1 MHGKVKIGI
10 SSNALKNI
18 AVVSMVCDHIGY
30 RLIEHGLLKDYDLS
44 QDIVRLLAD
53 PSVRNYVLLD
63 AILRGVG
70 RIAYPIFAYL
80 IVVSFLK
87 TRSVYHFLARMLIFA
102 VIAEVPFDL
111 FWARNVINFEHQN
124 VLFTYFLGLLAILCI
139 DRMWKKELHHKS
151 LTIGAVALC
160 IASGYILHV
169 DYDFVGVL
177 VIVLFYIF
185 RSHSLYRDISIVM
198 VLTLQ
203 YLLDVISCV
212 SVVLIRICSGEY
224 HKAKRF
230 RYFFY
235 WFYPIHMLIL
245 ILLEKILF

>member
-87 TRSVYHFLARMLIFA
+87 TRSVYHFLARMLI
-102 VIAEVPFDL
+102 
-111 FWARNVINFEHQN
+111 
-124 VLFTYFLGLLAILCI
+124 
-139 DRMWKKELHHKS
+139 
-151 LTIGAVALC
+151 
-160 IASGYILHV
+160 
-169 DYDFVGVL
+169 
-177 VIVLFYIF
+177 
-185 RSHSLYRDISIVM
+185 
-198 VLTLQ
+198 LQ
-203 YLLDVISCV
+203 
-212 SVVLIRICSGEY
+212 
-224 HKAKRF
+224 
-230 RYFFY
+230 
-235 WFYPIHMLIL
+235 
-245 ILLEKILF
+245 